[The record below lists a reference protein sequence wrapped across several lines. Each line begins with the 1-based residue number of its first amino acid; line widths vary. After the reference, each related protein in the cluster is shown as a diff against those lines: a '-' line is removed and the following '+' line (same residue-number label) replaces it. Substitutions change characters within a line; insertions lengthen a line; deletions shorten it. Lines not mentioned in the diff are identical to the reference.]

1 MYRLRVDST
10 STNDRTNWVTIS
22 DGLTQLLEV
31 EACQTICATIAIC
44 SVVESVACSGWREN
58 TSFHRTKLLLR
69 TLHKIRS
76 GHDSCITLSGIKC
89 GASLVQTVQGGRASC
104 VESKATY
111 AMSILKTIGAD
122 FLPRTRQIESM
133 TNSVRQDGSSHS
145 CGMIAVK
152 IVRVS
157 CLHHPVVKGEGSD
170 EDSNGLSTD
179 LVQADAGILKTLIRE
194 LEKLSLLRVHESR
207 LDVVD
212 PEEAVL
218 KLAQIFMNE
227 VA

>member
-10 STNDRTNWVTIS
+10 STNDRTDWVTIS
-22 DGLTQLLEV
+22 NSLTQLLEV

-76 GHDSCITLSGIKC
+76 GHDSCITLSSIKR

-104 VESKATY
+104 VESKAMY
-111 AMSILKTIGAD
+111 VSNLKTIEAA
-122 FLPRTRQIESM
+122 FLPRTCQIESM
-133 TNSVRQDGSSHS
+133 TNSVRQNGSSHP
-145 CGMIAVK
+145 CGMIAMK

-179 LVQADAGILKTLIRE
+179 LVQTDTGILKTLIRE
-194 LEKLSLLRVHESR
+194 LEKLSLLRVHEGR